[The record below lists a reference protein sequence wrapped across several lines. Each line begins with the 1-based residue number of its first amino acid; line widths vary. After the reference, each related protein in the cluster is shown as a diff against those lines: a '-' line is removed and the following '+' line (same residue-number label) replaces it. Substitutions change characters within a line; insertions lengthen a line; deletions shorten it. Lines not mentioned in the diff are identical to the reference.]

1 MMVSLGWENR
11 RWKLT
16 TEVMLSCIP
25 FQKLNPQVC
34 YLWKAVMLSTAL
46 SLSAPFFVLSVNTAQ
61 APSLDYRT
69 KCSPTQ
75 KCAPFTFIIA
85 N

>member
-1 MMVSLGWENR
+1 MMVSFGWESR

-16 TEVMLSCIP
+16 MEVMLSCIP
-25 FQKLNPQVC
+25 FQKLNPDVC

-46 SLSAPFFVLSVNTAQ
+46 SLSAPFFVLTVSTAR
-61 APSLDYRT
+61 APSLDYTR
-69 KCSPTQ
+69 KCSPMQ